1 MTSPVPETSTV
12 VLTAR
17 GSDWQAAE
25 TFAAAT
31 PWLLEHR
38 GAIVVVK
45 YGGNAMTDPRLQES
59 FASDVLFLK
68 LAGLRPVVVH
78 GGGPQISG
86 MLDALGIESEFRGGY
101 RVTTPEAMDIV
112 RMVLT
117 GGVQRQLVS
126 LINRHGPF
134 AVGMSGEDANLFT
147 AQRRMAVVDGESV
160 DIGQVGDIVAVRPD
174 LVTSLLADGIIP
186 VVSSV
191 ARGEEGDTYNIN
203 ADAAAAELAL
213 ALGAKKLIMLTD
225 VPGMFRSWPD
235 DQTVVPVI
243 TVEVLRDLLP
253 GLTSGMIPK
262 MAACVQA
269 VAGGVTRAHVIDGR
283 APHSMLVE
291 VFTDAGVGTMVIAD
305 DDPAAGQGWQP

>member
-38 GAIVVVK
+38 GATVVVK
-45 YGGNAMTDPRLQES
+45 YGGNAMTDPALQES

-86 MLDALGIESEFRGGY
+86 MLDALGIHSEFRGGY
-101 RVTTPEAMDIV
+101 RVTTPEAMDVV

-147 AQRRMAVVDGESV
+147 AERRLAVVDGEEV
-160 DIGQVGDIVAVRPD
+160 DIGQVGDIVDVRPQ
-174 LVTSLLADGIIP
+174 LVESLLADGIIP

-225 VPGMFRSWPD
+225 VPGMYRSWPD

-243 TVEVLRDLLP
+243 TVGVLRALLP
-253 GLTSGMIPK
+253 ELTSGMIPK

-269 VAGGVTRAHVIDGR
+269 VSGGVARAHVIDGR

-305 DDPAAGQGWQP
+305 DDPAAAQGWRP